1 MLPLDSEETAARP
14 EMEGNIYSSGTSLCG
29 VTTRMG
35 PPVTNQEGISLII
48 DIPGLGQADS
58 KHPSD
63 YDHEELSD
71 DKAVTQPSKD
81 SPKKVYTSSF
91 KEMVVKFGESKSWKA
106 AGEEFGVPANTVGLW
121 ARQLG
126 RKRPSKSK
134 GIVIDAETKIKAVKY
149 SLQMNSWK
157 RAAQKFGFSPGVV
170 ALWGKKA
177 GCKLK
182 SKITSHADFSDEAK
196 DEIVEYAVKENS
208 WRQAANKFGVS
219 ENTVASWGKK
229 AGCKLKSKI
238 TNYADISD
246 EVKDE
251 IVKYGVKESSWS
263 RAARK
268 FGVSQRAAAFWGKKA
283 GCNLKSK
290 YPDGFKETV
299 VSYGEE
305 ESWKAAAAKFGLPE
319 GTVGKW
325 AKRLGKEKRVKL
337 GE

>member
-1 MLPLDSEETAARP
+1 MGGILPAS
-14 EMEGNIYSSGTSLCG
+14 
-29 VTTRMG
+29 
-35 PPVTNQEGISLII
+35 
-48 DIPGLGQADS
+48 
-58 KHPSD
+58 
-63 YDHEELSD
+63 
-71 DKAVTQPSKD
+71 
-81 SPKKVYTSSF
+81 
-91 KEMVVKFGESKSWKA
+91 
-106 AGEEFGVPANTVGLW
+106 
-121 ARQLG
+121 
-126 RKRPSKSK
+126 
-134 GIVIDAETKIKAVKY
+134 
-149 SLQMNSWK
+149 
-157 RAAQKFGFSPGVV
+157 
-170 ALWGKKA
+170 LWGKKA

-219 ENTVASWGKK
+219 EHTVASWGKK

-246 EVKDE
+246 EIKYE
-251 IVKYGVKESSWS
+251 IVKYWVKESSWS

-268 FGVSQRAAAFWGKKA
+268 FGVSKRAASFWGKKA

-337 GE
+337 GEEAKDEIVKYGVDHNSWKEAAVKYGVSPHTVLFWGKKAGYKLKRVGGNNNSSNLGQPLSNLSSSLE